1 MTENEKRIHHEWHDA
16 NYDEEILAMR
26 EKAGALCEKIN
37 AVPQADPKRKELLK
51 QLLNVNELPEG
62 LDILS
67 PVYVDLGQENLK
79 FGSYDFFNHG
89 TYFMDNGTITFGDHV
104 FVGPYCGF
112 YTSTHPMD
120 YASRNRGL
128 EKALPITIGDNCWL
142 GANVSVMPGVHIGNG
157 CVIAAGSVVTHDIP
171 DNSMAAGVLA
181 VVKKTIDQNSPI

>member
-1 MTENEKRIHHEWHDA
+1 MTENDKRILHEWHDA
-16 NYDEEILAMR
+16 NYDEEILKMR
-26 EKAGALCEKIN
+26 EKANILCEKIN
-37 AVPQADPKRKELLK
+37 AMSQSDSHRNDLLKELL
-51 QLLNVNELPEG
+51 NVEELPEG

-67 PVYVDLGQENLK
+67 PFYVDLGRENLK
-79 FGSYDFFNHG
+79 FGRFNFFNHG

-120 YASRNRGL
+120 YVSRNKGL

-157 CVIAAGSVVTHDIP
+157 CVIAAGAVVTHDIP
-171 DNSMAAGVLA
+171 DNSLAAGVPA
-181 VVKKTIDQNSPI
+181 EIKKTINQDQHI

>member
-1 MTENEKRIHHEWHDA
+1 MNENEKRIRHEWYDA
-16 NYDEEILAMR
+16 NYNAEFLRLR
-26 EKAGALCEKIN
+26 EKADALCEKIN
-37 AVPQADPKRKELLK
+37 VISQSDPERKELLK
-51 QLLNVNELPEG
+51 QLLDVEELPEG

-67 PVYVDLGQENLK
+67 PVYVDLGGENLK
-79 FGSYDFFNHG
+79 FGRFDFFNHG

-120 YASRNRGL
+120 YTSRNKGL

-171 DNSMAAGVLA
+171 ENSMAAGVPA
-181 VVKKTIDQNSPI
+181 VVKKAIDQSSHI